1 LASSELTPGARSP
14 SASEWCRVF
23 LLSPAHCGGK
33 RAGLLV
39 RPEARFDLAERVRS
53 PQGAPLGE
61 VFSFL
66 SGLYFR
72 GKIAYAN
79 AFAAPP
85 EGVEG
90 ALVITA
96 GRGLVPPS
104 TPFTLADLAFFA
116 TVPIDLREP
125 RYRTPLESSVRA
137 LADRLPDHAEVVLLG
152 SISSSKYVELLLDIL
167 GDRLCFPER
176 FVGMGDMQRGSV
188 MLKASSEG
196 CPLRYVR
203 AAGAVRSRAGRSAP
217 RGRRRTAS
225 RVRPNPAAG
234 SP

>member
-1 LASSELTPGARSP
+1 VPPTRPGSSSDR
-14 SASEWCRVF
+14 CRVF

-39 RPEARFDLAERVRS
+39 RPEAAFDLAERVRS
-53 PQGAPLGE
+53 PQGAPIGE

-72 GKIAYAN
+72 GKIAYAR

-85 EGVEG
+85 AGVEG

-96 GRGLVPPS
+96 GRGLLPAA
-104 TPFTLADLAFFA
+104 TPFTLSDLAFFA
-116 TVPIDLREP
+116 SVPIDLREP
-125 RYRTPLESSVRA
+125 RYREPLERSVHQ
-137 LADRLPDHAEVVLLG
+137 LGDRLPGEAEVVLLG
-152 SISSSKYVELLLDIL
+152 SISSSKYVELLLDAL
-167 GDRLCFPER
+167 GDRLGFPEV

-188 MLKASSEG
+188 MLRAASEG
-196 CPLRYVR
+196 RPLAYVR
-203 AAGAVRSRAGRSAP
+203 AAGAVRSRAVGTRRAVDAP
-217 RGRRRTAS
+217 AS
-225 RVRPNPAAG
+225 FSPPAG